1 MASACIYGHFARVVS
16 CYAEPVLEYAN
27 RIDRKRESLSGSRN
41 VFAVRWRPQ
50 GAELMATA

>member
-27 RIDRKRESLSGSRN
+27 RIDRKREPLSGSRN